1 MLKAGLTEQLR
12 VQIDFLINYSQMYGA
27 IAQYQARRALTKQLA
42 NVRTAL
48 VVQSRFADTWVGAVR
63 IRTKNCELRS
73 T

>member
-1 MLKAGLTEQLR
+1 MLKAGLTEQFR

-27 IAQYQARRALTKQLA
+27 IAQYQARRALTNQLA

-63 IRTKNCELRS
+63 IRTKNCEPRS